1 MSSTSCN
8 VRKASCLP
16 SNSNIKSA
24 SHVSNS
30 ASSAANYYSYRNN
43 KIPSELISQ
52 SDNSKKMT
60 DSEGLVK
67 KSVHNLQSPK
77 PFELYNS
84 EVSAG
89 MVMPKEDLNVLLK
102 DLEKLEMS

>member
-1 MSSTSCN
+1 
-8 VRKASCLP
+8 
-16 SNSNIKSA
+16 
-24 SHVSNS
+24 
-30 ASSAANYYSYRNN
+30 
-43 KIPSELISQ
+43 
-52 SDNSKKMT
+52 MT